1 MVLQADDLEIKAD
14 KMHGIDD
21 RNFLIMNTKL
31 IGLLDT
37 LKLKVKGN
45 PGELGRILAEG
56 KR

>member
-1 MVLQADDLEIKAD
+1 MQADDLEIKAD
-14 KMHGIDD
+14 KKHGIDD
-21 RNFLIMNTKL
+21 RNFLIMNTKF